1 MINDAQTRKL
11 SDNEK
16 KLLAYLGLDTAL
28 EMLEGKDKQA
38 VTMDEDH
45 SDGDIASVN
54 KCSLSGA
61 EKVFSSFKEP

>member
-1 MINDAQTRKL
+1 MINDAQTRNL

-28 EMLEGKDKQA
+28 KMLEGKSKQA
-38 VTMDEDH
+38 LTMDEDH
-45 SDGDIASVN
+45 SDADLASVN
-54 KCSLSGA
+54 KSSLSGV

>member
-28 EMLEGKDKQA
+28 EMLEGKKKQA
-38 VTMDEDH
+38 LEDH
-45 SDGDIASVN
+45 SDADLASVN
-54 KCSLSGA
+54 KSSFSGA
-61 EKVFSSFKEP
+61 EKVFSSL

>member
-28 EMLEGKDKQA
+28 EMLEGKSKQA
-38 VTMDEDH
+38 DEDH
-45 SDGDIASVN
+45 SDADLASVN
-54 KCSLSGA
+54 KSSLSGV

>member
-28 EMLEGKDKQA
+28 KMLEGKSKQA
-38 VTMDEDH
+38 LTMDEDN
-45 SDGDIASVN
+45 SDADLASVN
-54 KCSLSGA
+54 KSSLSGV

>member
-28 EMLEGKDKQA
+28 EMLEGKSKQA
-38 VTMDEDH
+38 DEDD
-45 SDGDIASVN
+45 SDVDIASVN
-54 KCSLSGA
+54 KSSLSGV